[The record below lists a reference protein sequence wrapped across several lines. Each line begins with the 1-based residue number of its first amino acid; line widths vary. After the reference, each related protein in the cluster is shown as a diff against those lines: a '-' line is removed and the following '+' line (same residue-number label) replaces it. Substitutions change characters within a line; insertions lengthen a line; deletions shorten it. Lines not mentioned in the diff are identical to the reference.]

1 MEDLETLISLHL
13 NDLVNTIE
21 RFHNLKIN
29 KDCEDWH
36 WLEKAIKKVINE
48 NTIN

>member
-1 MEDLETLISLHL
+1 MDDLETLISLHL

-21 RFHNLKIN
+21 QTHNSEIN
-29 KDCEDWH
+29 KDCEDWL
-36 WLEKAIKKVINE
+36 WLERAIKRVIKE

>member
-21 RFHNLKIN
+21 RVHNLEIN
-29 KDCEDWH
+29 KDCENWH
-36 WLEKAIKKVINE
+36 WLEKTIKKVINE